1 MGLLVLAVAC
11 VNASKFWFPCV
22 FKQKRR
28 KALSPVSNSKEIK
41 GAKTYQMRPNGTNLS
56 PHMLV
61 DIGKF
66 LPPGDLVGKM
76 PGTCKQWS
84 KVNWKLLLQ
93 FEINGATYENVTPT
107 NDPIAVFKKIDEEKF
122 FLEDPKNL
130 LDPAINGFDN
140 RPTIDFSTAT
150 WGNVLE
156 YSINMHY
163 FLRYDYLNR
172 LFVENA
178 TDFMKSLAINAAQ
191 NCPLDFKVRGRSPL
205 RLAVLNND
213 VDVASILLQRGA
225 VIEPAV
231 LAGAIRSLY
240 PEMVKIF
247 LENGADV
254 HAETLYL
261 GVPMPIHEYCAL
273 KSQRVET
280 KYDEGYYSL
289 DKVEKMR
296 EINKLVMDK
305 KEKTTI

>member
-130 LDPAINGFDN
+130 LDRAINRYKYGDC
-140 RPTIDFSTAT
+140 PTIDFSTAT
-150 WGNVLE
+150 WGNLFE
-156 YSINMHY
+156 YSIDM
-163 FLRYDYLNR
+163 R
-172 LFVENA
+172 
-178 TDFMKSLAINAAQ
+178 
-191 NCPLDFKVRGRSPL
+191 
-205 RLAVLNND
+205 
-213 VDVASILLQRGA
+213 
-225 VIEPAV
+225 
-231 LAGAIRSLY
+231 
-240 PEMVKIF
+240 
-247 LENGADV
+247 
-254 HAETLYL
+254 
-261 GVPMPIHEYCAL
+261 
-273 KSQRVET
+273 
-280 KYDEGYYSL
+280 YSL
-289 DKVEKMR
+289 RFDSFNPYSLKMQQ
-296 EINKLVMDK
+296 NL
-305 KEKTTI
+305 